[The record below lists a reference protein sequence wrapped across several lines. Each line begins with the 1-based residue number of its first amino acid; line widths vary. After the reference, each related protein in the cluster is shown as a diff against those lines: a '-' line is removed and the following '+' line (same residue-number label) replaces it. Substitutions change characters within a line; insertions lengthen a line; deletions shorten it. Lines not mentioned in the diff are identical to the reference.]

1 MLAGLGSA
9 ATTTPGCLMTESI
22 LLQDSLSTAV
32 YPCEAEVRPFLYS
45 FLSFPFLSFPF
56 LSFTKPLLKTND
68 LSRQARDKRRE
79 DSKRRAFHITQG
91 RLGLGTWKKITVSN
105 SNITKYQLAGDAKL
119 LAGAQEYC
127 LGAWIARGVSNARLV
142 SCSDPSAAWAGQ
154 HTLPAESSGGGRGGT
169 SGGAG
174 GATAFH
180 LVASAKQAAS
190 QAQQDFATTECLDA
204 CHKGECVRDVSPT
217 IVY

>member
-1 MLAGLGSA
+1 LRGRGETVS
-9 ATTTPGCLMTESI
+9 
-22 LLQDSLSTAV
+22 
-32 YPCEAEVRPFLYS
+32 PF
-45 FLSFPFLSFPF
+45 FPFLSFPF

-68 LSRQARDKRRE
+68 LSRQARDKRKE

-154 HTLPAESSGGGRGGT
+154 HTLPAESSGGG
-169 SGGAG
+169 AG